1 MAHVQIEY
9 CVECLYLE
17 RALEIAKA
25 LLSAY
30 ADQIS
35 AVQLVTGTRGVFN
48 VTLDGRLLFH
58 LKEGQWPLPSPEL
71 IQREVGRALRVT
83 A

>member
-1 MAHVQIEY
+1 MAHVQIKY
-9 CVECLYLE
+9 CVECLYLD

-35 AVQLVTGTRGVFN
+35 AVAIVPGRRGVFD
-48 VTLDGRLLFH
+48 VALDGRLLFQ
-58 LKEGQWPLPSPEL
+58 LKEGQWPLPTPAS
-71 IQREVGRALRVT
+71 IQREVGRALRV
-83 A
+83 AA